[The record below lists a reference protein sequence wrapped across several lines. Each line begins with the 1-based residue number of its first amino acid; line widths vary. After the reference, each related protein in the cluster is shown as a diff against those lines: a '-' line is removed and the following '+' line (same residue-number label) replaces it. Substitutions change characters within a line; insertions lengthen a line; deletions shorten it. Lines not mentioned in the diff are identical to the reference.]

1 MTHALKRIL
10 TCLLCAVAFA
20 MARADNAVSITSASG
35 EPGTEVTLSVGLKNT
50 DVVTGVQLSIPLP
63 DALSYVDESAT
74 LATERTDG
82 HRLTASVDDGVL
94 KFVVYSFTK
103 APLRGNDGA
112 IITFRLRI
120 GKQPGAYALTPE
132 VVLGG
137 RTSAA
142 LPCSTKAGSVTI
154 IAPQLSIATPPI
166 DFGRVP
172 LGSRQERQVT
182 VTNVGTKAAMVTSV
196 TIDDDQFTI
205 LPLQSGGVSTSFTL
219 GAGASRT
226 LTIVFA
232 PTRRGALSTTLRINS
247 DAVTPQPT
255 LAITADP
262 FAVNELHLSSAEGVS
277 DTEVTVSVTM
287 NNMDPIVGA
296 QWSMML
302 PPELQYVEGS
312 AALNAARSNGHIVS
326 ASCMPI
332 DESAAASSPD
342 HNGSRLTFVIFS
354 AARKA
359 LKDDDGT
366 LLTFRLRLTG
376 SSGVFPLR
384 PEQVTLGSAE
394 GTNVV
399 SATTIGTVTIASP
412 CIVAPESMEFAAA
425 SLTATAEAEC
435 RLRNDSSLPL
445 TITAAS
451 FHTEGYCVLETL
463 PLTIAP
469 RSEAVLHVEYRGTTE
484 GPFASTMNVY
494 SDDPSQRMVAIALSG
509 TLYEPNTL
517 ALRHPTTAGSA
528 PADAV
533 VLDLTNYSVI
543 TGLQADIRL
552 IDCEADDLTTTLSE
566 RLRGFSYTLRPVAGN
581 AGQLW
586 RLVVFSFSKG
596 KVVDGHDGALLQL
609 VANHLRPTGDMPRLT
624 LENVVLSGE
633 NNLNRLTPGSVLALP
648 LNAAPATDA
657 NGDGKTT
664 IVDVTLHISRL
675 KTTSTLND
683 VDRTVRTVLQQ

>member
-63 DALSYVDESAT
+63 DALSYVDESAM

-103 APLRGNDGA
+103 APLRGNDGT
-112 IITFRLRI
+112 IITFRLRL

-154 IAPQLSIATPPI
+154 IAPQLSITTPPI

-172 LGSRQERQVT
+172 LGSRQEQQVT

-196 TIDDDQFTI
+196 TIDDDQFTV
-205 LPLQSGGVSTSFTL
+205 LPLQSGGLLTNFTL

-226 LTIVFA
+226 LTVAFT
-232 PTRRGALSTTLRINS
+232 PTRRGALTTTLRINS
-247 DAVTPQPT
+247 DAVTPLPT
-255 LAITADP
+255 LAISAEP
-262 FAVNELHLSSAEGVS
+262 FAVNELHVGSAEGIS

-287 NNMDPIVGA
+287 NNMDAIVGA
-296 QWSMML
+296 QWSMAL

-312 AALNAARSNGHIVS
+312 ATLNAARSNGHIVS
-326 ASCMPI
+326 ASCTPI
-332 DESAAASSPD
+332 DKDAAVSP
-342 HNGSRLTFVIFS
+342 SRLTLVVFS
-354 AARKA
+354 ATRQA
-359 LKDDDGT
+359 LKGDDGM

-376 SSGVFPLR
+376 SSGVFALHAD
-384 PEQVTLGSAE
+384 QVALGIAE

-399 SATTIGTVTIASP
+399 SATTDGTVTIASP
-412 CIVAPESMEFAAA
+412 RIVAPEALTFAAA
-425 SLTATAEAEC
+425 SLTESATTEC
-435 RLRNDSSLPL
+435 RLRNESSLPL

-451 FHTEGYCVLETL
+451 FHHDGFSVVEAL

-469 RSEAVLHVEYRGTTE
+469 RSESVLHVEYRGAEE

-494 SDDPSQRMVAIALSG
+494 SDDPSQRMVAIVLSG
-509 TLYEPNTL
+509 TLYEPNILTL
-517 ALRHPTTAGSA
+517 RQPTTADAA

-533 VLDLTNYSVI
+533 VLDLMNYSVI

-552 IDCEADDLTTTLSE
+552 IDCEADDLAVTLSE
-566 RLRGFSYTLRPVAGN
+566 RLPGFSYTLRPVAGSE
-581 AGQLW
+581 GTLW

-596 KVVDGHDGALLQL
+596 TSATGHEGQLLQL
-609 VANHLRPTGDMPRLT
+609 RCSNLRNTGNSPQMQ
-624 LENVVLSGE
+624 LENVVLSG
-633 NNLNRLTPGSVLALP
+633 LGSSNRLTSGSTLVLSL
-648 LNAAPATDA
+648 AASSSSDA
-657 NGDGKTT
+657 NGDGCVS
-664 IVDVTLHISRL
+664 IVDVALLINRL
-675 KTTSTLND
+675 STTASVTD
-683 VDRTVRTVLQQ
+683 VERAVQNILQKK